1 MSVLEEG
8 CPQPLTRRHV
18 SLLMPDNDLPC
29 RSRGLPGD
37 AGFSVAVV
45 EASRENLQRCDC
57 SRYRGKT
64 TATLPP
70 PTPPSLYV
78 YANRSANSHLQT
90 TVHATLSAPSP
101 PLSLPGN
108 CPIFQPAPVE
118 LVGSVGSPGH
128 GHSSVWRA
136 LPTSPPGL
144 PQCSAFQLRSRQ
156 G

>member
-70 PTPPSLYV
+70 P
-78 YANRSANSHLQT
+78 R
-90 TVHATLSAPSP
+90 P
-101 PLSLPGN
+101 PL
-108 CPIFQPAPVE
+108 F
-118 LVGSVGSPGH
+118 
-128 GHSSVWRA
+128 
-136 LPTSPPGL
+136 TSMQTEVLTATCKPRCMRL
-144 PQCSAFQLRSRQ
+144 FQLRPLLSLCQVTAPYSNQPQWNWWGQRVLQ
-156 G
+156 GMATPLFGGPSPHHPQGCPSAVLSS